1 MAFPPTTG
9 YGRSTSQSE
18 PDAAVLAVAYLPLV
32 NGRGYHTRPRP
43 HSVRNPDIPMKPNL
57 PAVANT
63 TSTEPAPPS
72 LARIT
77 LFYLPLVVLAVS
89 QSLTYPLVGSIVSKG
104 PLGDQEFT
112 SYAIGQQVLFL
123 IGSLGFGLI
132 TTGMMFS
139 KSMAGLR
146 NYLKMNQGI
155 AVTSALLQLV
165 VCLPGPDQ
173 FVFGSIL
180 GLNGEML
187 RLARNSL
194 LCCIPLQYIFF
205 VRNPYLAILYNA
217 KRSGLTNYATLMRIA
232 LAVFFAWAFPKIGW
246 VGWGWGVVANTL
258 PAYLETGLTWYLAR
272 PFIRALPELLE
283 DDPPA
288 PCRRQLAY
296 TIPLTAGGLLLSAS
310 TFMIS
315 VFFAR
320 TASPALFLPVH
331 LFVVGIV
338 NPVSFSAL
346 RMQTVTVA
354 FRPARWVEK
363 RRIAEFGICVGVVL
377 AFVPLLF
384 SSLRGAAHW
393 YFCSVQSLPEWS
405 LWMARRT
412 MACTAVFPIIFAMRG
427 FTEGSAAIRYRT
439 DAVMHGQTAYFLALV
454 GTLFLCLQTLP
465 AAERGANGVPS
476 QRPAAQSAKPRGA
489 VRADAEA
496 EARLRSAAEQG
507 QVDAQFQLGMDGV
520 KHGRKLLKNQEPE
533 PANEAFGQAA
543 DWFLRASDQGYAA
556 AQCELGKLYLDGLGV
571 EKDDETAARWIA
583 KAADTGYIEAQFMR
597 GWMFELGRGCVPSGE
612 KAAELRCLASSRGR
626 HGYLWGILAIAMG
639 ALSTIVVVQ
648 TELALRRPGNAAR
661 RAA

>member
-1 MAFPPTTG
+1 MTG
-9 YGRSTSQSE
+9 KSSCEGNRV
-18 PDAAVLAVAYLPLV
+18 PF
-32 NGRGYHTRPRP
+32 
-43 HSVRNPDIPMKPNL
+43 I
-57 PAVANT
+57 
-63 TSTEPAPPS
+63 
-72 LARIT
+72 RIL

-89 QSLTYPLVGSIVSKG
+89 QSLTYPLVGSIVSHG

-132 TTGMMFS
+132 TTGMMFG

-146 NYLKMNQGI
+146 NFLKMNQCI
-155 AVTSALLQLV
+155 ALTSALLQLI
-165 VCLPGPDQ
+165 VCLPGVDQ
-173 FVFGSIL
+173 LVFGNIL
-180 GLNGEML
+180 GLEGETL
-187 RLARNSL
+187 RIARKSL
-194 LCCIPLQYIFF
+194 FFCIPLQYIFF
-205 VRNPYLAILYNA
+205 VRNPYLSILYNA
-217 KRSGLTNYATLMRIA
+217 KRSGLTNYATLVRIA
-232 LAVFFAWAFPKIGW
+232 LAVFFAWLFPKIGW
-246 VGWGWGVVANTL
+246 VGWGWGVIANTI

-272 PFIRALPELLE
+272 PFIRALPETIAE
-283 DDPPA
+283 DPPA

-354 FRPARWVEK
+354 FRPSTWAER
-363 RRIAEFGICVGVVL
+363 RRIIEFAVCVGVVL

-384 SSLRGAAHW
+384 SSLHEAAHW

-412 MACTAVFPIIFAMRG
+412 MALAAIFPIIFAMRG

-465 AAERGANGVPS
+465 AAERAANGVPS
-476 QRPAAQSAKPRGA
+476 QRSPAQSAKPRRAGA
-489 VRADAEA
+489 SGAES
-496 EARLRSAAEQG
+496 EALRQAAEQG
-507 QVDAQFQLGMDGV
+507 RADAQFQLGMESIKTG
-520 KHGRKLLKNQEPE
+520 KKLRKSHEEEKADEDFRE
-533 PANEAFGQAA
+533 AA
-543 DWFLRASDQGYAA
+543 DWFHRAADQGYAA
-556 AQCELGKLYLDGLGV
+556 AQCEIGKLHLEGLGV
-571 EKDDETAARWIA
+571 EKNDAEAARWIA
-583 KAADTGYIEAQFMR
+583 MAADIGDIEALFIR
-597 GWMFELGRGCVPSGE
+597 GWMFENGRGCAPDGG
-612 KAAELRCLASSRGR
+612 KAAELRRLASSRGR

-639 ALSTIVVVQ
+639 AISTISVIQV
-648 TELALRRPGNAAR
+648 ELALSHSRE
-661 RAA
+661 RAIKQVG

>member
-1 MAFPPTTG
+1 MNTATPS
-9 YGRSTSQSE
+9 RNST
-18 PDAAVLAVAYLPLV
+18 DLPSI
-32 NGRGYHTRPRP
+32 G
-43 HSVRNPDIPMKPNL
+43 
-57 PAVANT
+57 
-63 TSTEPAPPS
+63 
-72 LARIT
+72 RIT
-77 LFYLPLVVLAVS
+77 LFFLPLVVLAVS
-89 QSLTYPLVGSIVSKG
+89 QSLTYPLVGSIVSHG

-112 SYAIGQQVLFL
+112 AYAIGQQVLFL

-132 TTGMMFS
+132 TTGMMFG

-146 NYLKMNQGI
+146 NFLKMNQGI
-155 AVTSALLQLV
+155 AITSALLQLI
-165 VCLPGPDQ
+165 VCLPGPDRL
-173 FVFGSIL
+173 VFGNIL
-180 GLNGEML
+180 GLEGEIL
-187 RLARNSL
+187 RVARNSL
-194 LCCIPLQYIFF
+194 LFCIPLQYIFF

-232 LAVFFAWAFPKIGW
+232 LAIFFAWGFPKIGW
-246 VGWGWGVVANTL
+246 VGWGWGVVANTI

-272 PFIRALPELLE
+272 PFIRALPETLE

-331 LFVVGIV
+331 LFVIGIV

-354 FRPARWVEK
+354 FRPARWAER

-412 MACTAVFPIIFAMRG
+412 MAFTALFPIIFAMRG

-465 AAERGANGVPS
+465 ADERAANGVPS
-476 QRPAAQSAKPRGA
+476 QRPAAQSTRKPRGA
-489 VRADAEA
+489 VKADAEA
-496 EARLRSAAEQG
+496 EARLLAAAEQG
-507 QVDAQFQLGMDGV
+507 RAAAQFELGMESV
-520 KHGRKLLKNQEPE
+520 KRGRKLVKNHDDDLSQKE
-533 PANEAFGQAA
+533 FGQAA
-543 DWFLRASDQGYAA
+543 DWFLRAADQGYAA
-556 AQCELGKLYLDGLGV
+556 AQCELAKLHLEGQGV
-571 EKDDETAARWIA
+571 EKSDAEAARWIA

-597 GWMFELGRGCVPSGE
+597 GWMFELGRGLDPSGE
-612 KAAELRCLASSRGR
+612 KAAELRRLASARGR
-626 HGYLWGILAIAMG
+626 HGYLWGVLAIAMG
-639 ALSTIVVVQ
+639 AIATIVVVQ
-648 TELALRRPGNAAR
+648 AELAMRRSGDKAPAKA
-661 RAA
+661 